1 MAVTIFIKRT
11 LKNKSITS
19 KLAPLLIQLR
29 SRATI
34 QPGFL
39 TSQTYSSLERNNEY
53 LIRSTWDT
61 LENWNIWM
69 NSEERMEI
77 QRQVDELLGEKTIY
91 QYYEAVAGGIP
102 PMFRPES

>member
-11 LKNKSITS
+11 LKDKTTTS

-29 SRATI
+29 SKATL
-34 QPGFL
+34 QEGFL
-39 TSQTYSSLERNNEY
+39 TSQPYSSLERDNEY

-61 LENWNIWM
+61 IENWNKWM
-69 NSEERMEI
+69 NSEERLVI
-77 QRQVDELLGEKTIY
+77 QRQVDELLGEKTLY

-102 PMFRPES
+102 PIFRAES

>member
-11 LKNKSITS
+11 LKDKSITS

-29 SRATI
+29 SRATL
-34 QPGFL
+34 QQGFL
-39 TSQTYSSLERNNEY
+39 TSQIYSSLERDNEY

-61 LENWNIWM
+61 LENWNKWM
-69 NSEERMEI
+69 NCEERMGI
-77 QRQVDELLGEKTIY
+77 QRQVDKLLGEKTVY

-102 PMFRPES
+102 PIFRPES

>member
-1 MAVTIFIKRT
+1 MAVTIFIKRI
-11 LKNKSITS
+11 LKDKTITN

-39 TSQTYSSLERNNEY
+39 TSQTYSSIERDNEY

-61 LENWNIWM
+61 IENWNKWM
-69 NSEERMEI
+69 NSEERMVI
-77 QRQVDELLGEKTIY
+77 QRQVDELLEEKTIY

-102 PMFRPES
+102 LKFRADS

>member
-1 MAVTIFIKRT
+1 MAVTIFIQRT
-11 LKNKSITS
+11 LQDKTITS

-29 SRATI
+29 SRATA

-39 TSQTYSSLERNNEY
+39 TSQTYSSLERDNEY

-61 LENWNIWM
+61 IANWNKWM
-69 NSEERMEI
+69 NSEERMVI

-91 QYYEAVAGGIP
+91 RYYEAVAGGIP
-102 PMFRPES
+102 PMFRPEG